1 MTASTP
7 EPLVLGIET
16 SCDETGI
23 GIVRGRTLLSNTIAS
38 SMDEHARFGGVVP
51 EVAARAHLEALGPAI
66 RAAVAEAGI
75 DLADLDA
82 VAVTSAN
89 ALRHASPSL
98 LAGLAKCPLYAVGK
112 ATAETA
118 REAGFLDIS
127 VGPGD
132 ADGLARL
139 ISDRLGAD
147 ATVAYLCGRLRRPD
161 FEEGLRQHGIRP
173 APVETYDTLTAR
185 IGKDAVRRLG
195 TAPFFTVLVHSA
207 EAAKALATLA
217 PDPAF
222 VPLLANARLVA
233 ISRRAAEPAAP
244 LFPER
249 IVIAEEPTDRAM
261 AAALSGLL

>member
-1 MTASTP
+1 MTAGP
-7 EPLVLGIET
+7 EPLRRVLVTRPEPG
-16 SCDETGI
+16 
-23 GIVRGRTLLSNTIAS
+23 AS
-38 SMDEHARFGGVVP
+38 AT
-51 EVAARAHLEALGPAI
+51 ARALRLAGFEPVVLPLTEIRPLPAKPVDAQAI
-66 RAAVAEAGI
+66 
-75 DLADLDA
+75 DA
-82 VAVTSAN
+82 VAITSAN

-98 LAGLAKCPLYAVGK
+98 LAELARCPLYAVGK

-118 REAGFLDIS
+118 REAGFLNIS

-132 ADGLARL
+132 ADGLVRL
-139 ISDRLGAD
+139 ICDRLGAD

-173 APVETYDTLTAR
+173 VPVETYDTLTAR

-249 IVIAEEPTDRAM
+249 IVIAEEPNDRAM